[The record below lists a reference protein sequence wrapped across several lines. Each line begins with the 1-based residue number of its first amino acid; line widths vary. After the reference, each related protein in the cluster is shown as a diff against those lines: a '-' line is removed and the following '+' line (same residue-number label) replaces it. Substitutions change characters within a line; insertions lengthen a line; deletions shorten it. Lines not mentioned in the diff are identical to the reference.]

1 MKLMEVTRLIHQL
14 DPEQTIYAKEP
25 WCVDSEAVIA
35 AEEEGSLVPERLAR
49 QGFSYFLEVSIASEI
64 IPDLSHVQPSF
75 TLEQW
80 CERLIRYAEND
91 A

>member
-1 MKLMEVTRLIHQL
+1 MKLMEVTSRIHQL
-14 DPEQTIYAKEP
+14 DPEQTIYAKAP
-25 WCVDSEAVIA
+25 WHADSDAVVA
-35 AEEEGSLVPERLAR
+35 VEEQGSLVPEQLAR
-49 QGFSYFLEVSIASEI
+49 QGFSYFLEVSVASEV

>member
-1 MKLMEVTRLIHQL
+1 MKLMEVTSRIHQL
-14 DPEQTIYAKEP
+14 DPEQTIYAKAP
-25 WCVDSEAVIA
+25 WRTDSEAVIA
-35 AEEEGSLVPERLAR
+35 TEEQGSLVPEQLAQ
-49 QGFSYFLEVSIASEI
+49 QGFSYFLEVSVASEV

>member
-1 MKLMEVTRLIHQL
+1 MELTSRIHQL
-14 DPEQTIYAKEP
+14 DPEQTIYAKAP
-25 WCVDSEAVIA
+25 WQTESEAVIS
-35 AEEEGSLVPERLAR
+35 AEAQGLPVPEQLAR
-49 QGFSYFLEVSIASEI
+49 QGFSYFLEVSVAGEV